1 MLQIKSHGTPIA
13 TDIALVG
20 ECSEASFGVALIG
33 DTQSTERP
41 QEFRVHTHPS
51 ITAHLRTDESKLT
64 QHFTGGNKQKEDVG
78 LVHQS
83 TYTVHNQTTFT
94 CTSYISTLSDLPVDS
109 FLTCQ

>member
-1 MLQIKSHGTPIA
+1 MEHPQQL

-41 QEFRVHTHPS
+41 QEFRVHAHSS

-78 LVHQS
+78 LVHQRAP
-83 TYTVHNQTTFT
+83 TL
-94 CTSYISTLSDLPVDS
+94 YITRLIYMYKLP
-109 FLTCQ
+109 FLTYQLTVF